1 MSGARYFVTFIDDFS
16 NKVWMYVLKSKV
28 ECFERF
34 MEFKA
39 FVEMQ
44 LENNIKAFWLDN
56 NRNFIFKIF
65 ERFLKD

>member
-1 MSGARYFVTFIDDFS
+1 
-16 NKVWMYVLKSKV
+16 MYVLKSKV